1 MGISAYQLD
10 WKRPV
15 THAGPGE
22 RAYHATNGE
31 QHILVVLTDGQ
42 IRLAD
47 KLARSM
53 WERDREALVQDAVEE
68 AIATALHRR
77 PGVTGELRLVDSD
90 FA

>member
-15 THAGPGE
+15 THSSPGE
-22 RAYHATNGE
+22 RAYHAKNGE
-31 QHILVVLTDGQ
+31 QHILVVLTDDQ
-42 IRLAD
+42 IQLAG

-53 WERDREALVQDAVEE
+53 REPDREALVQDAVEE
-68 AIATALHRR
+68 AIAAALHRR
-77 PGVTGELRLVDSD
+77 PGARGELRLVDSD